1 MAALLSR
8 GCCHPDRATRS
19 RGSSNLPVKNIVSA
33 YTCCRINP
41 RGWERLNTTPH
52 AWRRGVKAIVPE
64 VMDVVHGLSGYSA
77 AL

>member
-19 RGSSNLPVKNIVSA
+19 RGSSNLPVKNIVS
-33 YTCCRINP
+33 CLHLLSRINP

-52 AWRRGVKAIVPE
+52 AWEEA
-64 VMDVVHGLSGYSA
+64 
-77 AL
+77 